1 MDHELS
7 ECKANY
13 LLWYAGD
20 KEGYRFISKGLLG
33 ESINVLSK
41 TFSSDRGILIF
52 IRNLSG
58 CINNYLVPHYI
69 VLHTQGNGYI
79 ADDIS
84 EYLKIRDFRS
94 ENTPHFLNGQV
105 INQEEVLEEIYQESL
120 EERIISHLAEVK
132 ELSFSDAMMV
142 YYSSKL
148 ACRIHRGEY
157 GVQYLDHKVMARI
170 LCEAE
175 PELFSHN

>member
-1 MDHELS
+1 M
-7 ECKANY
+7 
-13 LLWYAGD
+13 
-20 KEGYRFISKGLLG
+20 
-33 ESINVLSK
+33 LSK
-41 TFSSDRGILIF
+41 TISSDRGILIF

-69 VLHTQGNGYI
+69 VLHTQGTGYI
-79 ADDIS
+79 VDDIS

-157 GVQYLDHKVMARI
+157 VKQNRSCSHTIDTMKRVANRGMNRNRI
-170 LCEAE
+170 SASAF
-175 PELFSHN
+175 ELSR